1 MKLFLSNLCKFFFPI
16 FLIFLLFVF
25 CNYNYNFIASP
36 MITNSYSLNEKLYR
50 LPYGAIDII
59 AIGSSMT
66 LNNLYSKSIINKFTN
81 SSYYN
86 LSSWGLRFRDVNKL
100 MPIYVEMYHPKR
112 VIIVSNVI
120 DFTEQGGNKLDPSLI
135 KRYLISTRRKNY
147 ILTNFNL
154 NYLINR
160 SLDNRYNLIHS
171 DVYSSLKYDE
181 YGGVVFQ
188 ENDFKIS
195 QRRWG
200 NKPDFTKIVEINYV
214 ALAELCSFLKEKK
227 IKLIFIQSPL
237 RDELVDGKYIDALQD
252 HRIKVKKIVLK
263 SGHVF
268 VDTTVYN
275 WPSKYFVD
283 SVHLSN
289 IGSRRL
295 TNIFLNE
302 VK

>member
-1 MKLFLSNLCKFFFPI
+1 
-16 FLIFLLFVF
+16 
-25 CNYNYNFIASP
+25 

-66 LNNLYSKSIINKFTN
+66 LNNLYSKSISNKFTN

>member
-1 MKLFLSNLCKFFFPI
+1 
-16 FLIFLLFVF
+16 
-25 CNYNYNFIASP
+25 

-66 LNNLYSKSIINKFTN
+66 LNNLYSKSIINEFTS

-86 LSSWGLRFRDVNKL
+86 LSSWGIRIKDVNKL
-100 MPIYVEMYHPKR
+100 MPIYVEMYHPKL
-112 VIIVSNVI
+112 VIIVSNVV
-120 DFTEQGGNKLDPSLI
+120 DFTQGGTKLDLSLI
-135 KRYLISTRRKNY
+135 KRYLISKNRKNY
-147 ILTNFNL
+147 FLTNFDL
-154 NYLINR
+154 KYLIKR
-160 SLDNRYNLIHS
+160 SLDNTYNLTHS

-195 QRRWG
+195 QRRWE
-200 NKPDFTKIVEINYV
+200 NKPDFTKISEINYV

-227 IKLIFIQSPL
+227 IKLIFIQSPF
-237 RDELVDGKYIDALQD
+237 RDGLLDGKYIDALQD
-252 HRIKVKKIVLK
+252 HIIKVKKIVLK
-263 SGHVF
+263 SGHVY

-289 IGSRRL
+289 IGTRRL

-302 VK
+302 VKGKMFGGIINAKRQN